1 MMKGVLCRGLI
12 VAVVPTREPHMLAGH
27 YVFANSFAHIFIC
40 LKKLVSRL
48 IFVEPGFTDGT
59 DE

>member
-1 MMKGVLCRGLI
+1 
-12 VAVVPTREPHMLAGH
+12 MLPGH
-27 YVFANSFAHIFIC
+27 YVFANSFSDIFIC